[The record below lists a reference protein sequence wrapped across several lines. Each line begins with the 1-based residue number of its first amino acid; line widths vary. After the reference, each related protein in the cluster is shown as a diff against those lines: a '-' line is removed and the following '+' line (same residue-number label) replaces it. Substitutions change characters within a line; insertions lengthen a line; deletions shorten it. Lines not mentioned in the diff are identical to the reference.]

1 MTSRLATWLGLFCVS
16 AAVLLT
22 HIEPSPA
29 WAASEQGPPGPPR
42 PIGAPD
48 LAPGRKPGEPA
59 GTVVGPSREQQES
72 QDPADKR
79 STTYVPLP
87 AIGFTRNE
95 EYWIGGLV
103 TTLKTNREGELE
115 DIFAPQFLYNPIVGA
130 QGTLNYY
137 GYRSNTVQYRA
148 VASYSERVAK
158 YFDFSY
164 KNFGFGGG
172 RYIFS
177 AQVSWFKNPF
187 ARFFGF
193 GNTAPLY
200 DETNYTSREG
210 IAKVTIGI
218 NLGPAASLTFTERFR
233 DVRVE
238 GGIISTLPSTKNRFP
253 SVTGIE
259 GAHIFGHQLAFLYDT
274 RDDLLTPVRGTYL
287 NLSVELVQNVKK
299 SGPNRWGFFT
309 VDARHLVPH
318 DADSKVFVAR
328 LLFQAVS
335 GSRVPFYE
343 RPTLGGENT
352 LRAFGLQRYID
363 DEAILVNFEER
374 ITVLKK
380 RIFNNDL
387 EFQVAPSIDIGR
399 VASDLGDNFH
409 SFQVNPGVGFRV
421 MARPNVVGRVDM
433 AYGRDGGNAFVG
445 LDYPF

>member
-1 MTSRLATWLGLFCVS
+1 MPVEPVGTAVS
-16 AAVLLT
+16 
-22 HIEPSPA
+22 PSK
-29 WAASEQGPPGPPR
+29 E
-42 PIGAPD
+42 
-48 LAPGRKPGEPA
+48 K
-59 GTVVGPSREQQES
+59 QES
-72 QDPADKR
+72 QGPADKR
-79 STTYVPLP
+79 GTTYVPLP

-115 DIFAPQFLYNPIVGA
+115 DIFASQFLYNPIVGA

-137 GYRSNTVQYRA
+137 GYRANTVQYRA

-158 YFDFSY
+158 YFDFAY
-164 KNFGFGGG
+164 RNFGFGGG

-200 DETNYTSREG
+200 NETNYTSREG

-218 NLGPAASLTFTERFR
+218 NLGPAASLTLTERYR

-238 GGIISTLPSTKNRFP
+238 DGIISSLPSTNDRFA
-253 SVTGIE
+253 SVTGME
-259 GAHIFGHQLAFLYDT
+259 GAHIFGHQLTFLYDT
-274 RDDLLTPVRGTYL
+274 RDDLLTPVRGTYV
-287 NLSVELVQNVKK
+287 NLSAELAQNVKQR
-299 SGPNRWGFFT
+299 GPNRWGFFN
-309 VDARHLVPH
+309 VDARQLIPH
-318 DADSKVFVAR
+318 DSDSKVFVAR
-328 LLFQAVS
+328 LLFQTVA
-335 GSRVPFYE
+335 GARVPFYE

-363 DEAILVNFEER
+363 DQALLVNFEER
-374 ITVLKK
+374 MTVLK
-380 RIFNNDL
+380 RRVFNNDL

-399 VASDLGDNFH
+399 VSSDFGDR
-409 SFQVNPGVGFRV
+409 SSRFQVNPGVGFRV
-421 MARPNVVGRVDM
+421 MARPNVVGRLDV
-433 AYGRDGGNAFVG
+433 AYGRDGSNAFVG

>member
-1 MTSRLATWLGLFCVS
+1 MPVEPVGTAVS
-16 AAVLLT
+16 
-22 HIEPSPA
+22 PSK
-29 WAASEQGPPGPPR
+29 E
-42 PIGAPD
+42 
-48 LAPGRKPGEPA
+48 K
-59 GTVVGPSREQQES
+59 QES
-72 QDPADKR
+72 QGPADKR
-79 STTYVPLP
+79 GMTYVPLP

-158 YFDFSY
+158 YFDFAY
-164 KNFGFGGG
+164 RNFGFGGG

-200 DETNYTSREG
+200 NETNYTSREG

-218 NLGPAASLTFTERFR
+218 NLGPAASLTLTERYR

-238 GGIISTLPSTKNRFP
+238 DGIISSLPSTKDRFP

-259 GAHIFGHQLAFLYDT
+259 GAHIFGHQLTFLYDT
-274 RDDLLTPVRGTYL
+274 RDDLLTPVRGTYV
-287 NLSVELVQNVKK
+287 NLSAELAQNVKQR
-299 SGPNRWGFFT
+299 GPNRWGFFN
-309 VDARHLVPH
+309 VDARHLIPH
-318 DADSKVFVAR
+318 DSDSKVFVAR
-328 LLFQAVS
+328 VLFQTVA
-335 GSRVPFYE
+335 GARVPFYE
-343 RPTLGGENT
+343 RPTLGGDNT

-363 DEAILVNFEER
+363 DQAILVNFEER
-374 ITVLKK
+374 MTVLK
-380 RIFNNDL
+380 RRVFNNDL

-399 VASDLGDNFH
+399 VSSDLEER
-409 SFQVNPGVGFRV
+409 SSRFQVNPGVGFRV
-421 MARPNVVGRVDM
+421 LARPNVVGRLDV
-433 AYGRDGGNAFVG
+433 AYGRDGSNAFVG